1 MGKDKLMG
9 VITHLRWFCMYNP
22 LEKVESEKAP
32 KAIGPYSQAVVVG
45 GFLFASGQIG
55 MSHSTGK
62 MVKGGVVE
70 QTKQAL
76 DNIDGV
82 LAERNIGL
90 ARVVKATVYLK
101 DMADFQ
107 AMNDVYSARFRD
119 EPRPARETIQ
129 AAALPK
135 DALVEISCIAYIG
148 D

>member
-1 MGKDKLMG
+1 
-9 VITHLRWFCMYNP
+9 MYKP

-32 KAIGPYSQAVVVG
+32 KAIGPYSQAVVAG

-55 MSHSTGK
+55 INPATGK
-62 MVKGGVVE
+62 LVEGGIKE

-76 DNIDGV
+76 NNLDGV

-101 DMADFQ
+101 DMSDFQ
-107 AMNDVYSARFRD
+107 AMNEAYSARFRD

-148 D
+148 E